1 MSNISNIILRFW
13 IPTKES
19 GFQGLPSNVFFLPV
33 MKIACDESYL
43 IIKDVVIKAKE
54 VSIVKEVM
62 ACNVSPVAMF

>member
-1 MSNISNIILRFW
+1 MF
-13 IPTKES
+13 
-19 GFQGLPSNVFFLPV
+19 FFLPV

-43 IIKDVVIKAKE
+43 MVKDVVIKAKE